1 MYEFMQSLIKCLFI
15 ILNVIIICLALLDL
29 ITTKDY
35 LLDIP
40 IITLCML
47 FVFHSEIEEYLE
59 TLIK

>member
-1 MYEFMQSLIKCLFI
+1 MYEFMQTLIKSLFI
-15 ILNVIIICLALLDL
+15 LLNVIIICLALVDL

>member
-1 MYEFMQSLIKCLFI
+1 MYEFMQSLIKSLFI
-15 ILNVIIICLALLDL
+15 LLNVIIICLALLDL

-40 IITLCML
+40 IITICML